1 MTSGICTFV
10 AHPVSDPYMEPSA
23 ATDGEAD
30 DAGDATEASAGSADA
45 FERLYRRH
53 VAYVE
58 RLARWLLR
66 QPDVDDAVQDAF
78 IRVWER
84 LPQYRGEASFR
95 TWMHA
100 VALSVLLRR
109 REKEDVRQSRED
121 QEFLH
126 TNEIAAAPVA
136 PIDVIAME
144 DAIASLPAGA
154 RAVFVLHEVEGYPHE
169 HIARHLEIQVST
181 SRSQLRR
188 ARQLLRATLSGSTN
202 DR

>member
-1 MTSGICTFV
+1 MCTFLG
-10 AHPVSDPYMEPSA
+10 HHVSDPHMGPSA
-23 ATDGEAD
+23 VTDGETD
-30 DAGDATEASAGSADA
+30 DAGDATEASGGNADA

-58 RLARWLLR
+58 RMARWLLR
-66 QPDVDDAVQDAF
+66 EPEVDDAVQDAF
-78 IRVWER
+78 IRVWDR

-109 REKEDVRQSRED
+109 REKEDLRESRED

-126 TNEIAAAPVA
+126 NNDIAVARVA

-144 DAIASLPAGA
+144 DAIAALPPGA

-169 HIARHLEIQVST
+169 HIAQQLEIQVST
-181 SRSQLRR
+181 SRSQLRH
-188 ARQLLRATLSGSTN
+188 ARHLLRATLSGST
-202 DR
+202 DDK

>member
-1 MTSGICTFV
+1 MKGEVCTFV
-10 AHPVSDPYMEPSA
+10 AHHVSDPCMEPTA
-23 ATDGEAD
+23 ATEGEPD
-30 DAGDATEASAGSADA
+30 DAGDATEAIAGSADA

-58 RLARWLLR
+58 RMARWLLR
-66 QPDVDDAVQDAF
+66 HPDVEDAVQDAF
-78 IRVWER
+78 IRVWDR

-109 REKEDVRQSRED
+109 REKEDLRHSRED

-126 TNEIAAAPVA
+126 NNEIAAPPVV
-136 PIDVIAME
+136 PIDVIEME

-154 RAVFVLHEVEGYPHE
+154 RAVFVLHEVEGYSHD
-169 HIARHLEIQVST
+169 HIARQLEIQVST
-181 SRSQLRR
+181 SRSQLRH
-188 ARQLLRATLSGSTN
+188 ARKLLRETLSGLT
-202 DR
+202 DDE